1 MQNRIPSITTDKA
14 PPHPCPEVLVH
25 AASPEELAELWEA
38 PTVRELADRVEHQFG
53 NAPALAN
60 IYTLG
65 FGSDEPLSPCDVHL
79 VCDLLGLPAEDFGVD
94 V

>member
-1 MQNRIPSITTDKA
+1 MHSPQQHAVDLVGASRSPGAEVRAGQSDLAPSVWDG
-14 PPHPCPEVLVH
+14 
-25 AASPEELAELWEA
+25 
-38 PTVRELADRVEHQFG
+38 PTLHELADRVEHQFG
-53 NAPALAN
+53 EAPALAG

-65 FGSDEPLSPCDVHL
+65 FAQDEPLSPCDIHL